1 MDNTQIK
8 SIGVFMSAKNGINPE
23 YQKVSEQLG
32 EKIAKDGFR
41 LVYGGGKEG
50 LMGVVALSVMEHG
63 GSVLGVT
70 PKNLA
75 EEAMPKDKITELIEV
90 PDMNLRKQLLI
101 DESDVFIALPGGF
114 GTLEEISQVISW
126 DKINIIQKPI
136 VLYDVNNFYT
146 DFYHWLQTME
156 IEQFIPMGSMRYIHL
171 SNDID
176 DIFNYLN
183 NWRR

>member
-8 SIGVFMSAKNGINPE
+8 SIGVFMGAKNGGNPE
-23 YQKVSEQLG
+23 YRKISELVG
-32 EKIAKDGFR
+32 KKIAEVNKR

-50 LMGVVALSVMEHG
+50 LMGAVALSVMENG
-63 GSVLGVT
+63 GSVLGIT
-70 PKNLA
+70 PQNLA
-75 EEAMPKDKITELIEV
+75 EESMPADKITELIQV
-90 PDMNLRKQLLI
+90 PDMNVRKQLLI

-136 VLYDVNNFYT
+136 VLYDINNFYA
-146 DFYHWLQTME
+146 DFYKWLQTME
-156 IEQFIPMGSMRYIHL
+156 TSQFIPAGSMKYIYL

-176 DIFNYLN
+176 DIFDYLN
-183 NWRR
+183 NWHI